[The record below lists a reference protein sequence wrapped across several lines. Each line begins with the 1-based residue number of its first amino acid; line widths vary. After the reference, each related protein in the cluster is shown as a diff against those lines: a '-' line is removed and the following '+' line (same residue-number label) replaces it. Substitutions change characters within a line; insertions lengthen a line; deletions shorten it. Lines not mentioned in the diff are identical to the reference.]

1 MKTKMSLKEWLPLI
15 GMTISAFLVN
25 TSEFMP
31 IGLLTDISNDFN
43 MTAAQAGVMITAYS
57 WTVTILSLPLMLL
70 ACKIEPKKLLLGTL
84 TVFSTCQVLSVVSIG
99 FPFLVVSRIGVAC
112 AHSIFWAIASPLA
125 VRVVSKEHQSK
136 ALSAII
142 TGTAIAMVLG
152 MPLGRMIGL
161 QIGWR
166 MTFLCVAVI
175 SFLVLVYLAFVFPKI
190 ENTESFS
197 INQLPELFKNSRLMI
212 TYIITFLFATGYYT
226 TYSYIEPFLQRVAG
240 FPSTLVTITLM
251 LFGVAGLSGSYLFSR
266 YYDDHRFAFV
276 QAVLFG
282 FAGALGLLYPASINM
297 YMIILVCAIWGI
309 AAMAFQTSFQAEIIG
324 CVSTA
329 ASSVAMAIFSAIFNL
344 GIGSGTWL
352 GGVIYTNTSLNFIG
366 FVGAM
371 IVLVAAFI
379 SFIKFRNRVDKK

>member
-43 MTAAQAGVMITAYS
+43 MTAAQAGVMITAYL

-84 TVFSTCQVLSVVSIG
+84 TVFSTCQVLSVISIG

-125 VRVVSKEHQSK
+125 VRVVSKEQQSK

-352 GGVIYTNTSLNFIG
+352 GGVVYTNTSLNFIG

-379 SFIKFRNRVDKK
+379 SFIKFRSK

>member
-84 TVFSTCQVLSVVSIG
+84 TVFSTCQVLSVISIG

-125 VRVVSKEHQSK
+125 VRVISKEHQSK

-276 QAVLFG
+276 QTVLFG

-309 AAMAFQTSFQAEIIG
+309 AAMAFQTSFQAEIIE

-352 GGVIYTNTSLNFIG
+352 GGVVYTNTSLNFIG

-371 IVLVAAFI
+371 IVLVATFI
-379 SFIKFRNRVDKK
+379 SFIKFRSK

>member
-84 TVFSTCQVLSVVSIG
+84 TVFSKCQVLSVISIG

-352 GGVIYTNTSLNFIG
+352 GGVVYTNTSLNFIG

-379 SFIKFRNRVDKK
+379 SFIKFRSK

>member
-1 MKTKMSLKEWLPLI
+1 MSLKEWLPLI

-84 TVFSTCQVLSVVSIG
+84 TVFSTCQVLSVISIG

-161 QIGWR
+161 NIGWR

-309 AAMAFQTSFQAEIIG
+309 AAMAFQTSFQAEIIE

-352 GGVIYTNTSLNFIG
+352 GGVVYTNTSLNFIG

-379 SFIKFRNRVDKK
+379 SFIKFRSK

>member
-84 TVFSTCQVLSVVSIG
+84 TVFSTCQVLSVISIG

-352 GGVIYTNTSLNFIG
+352 AGVVYTNTSLNFIG

-379 SFIKFRNRVDKK
+379 SFIKFRSK

>member
-31 IGLLTDISNDFN
+31 IGLLTNISNDFN

-84 TVFSTCQVLSVVSIG
+84 TVFSTCQVLSVISIG

-161 QIGWR
+161 NIGWR

-352 GGVIYTNTSLNFIG
+352 GGVVYTNTSLNFIG

-379 SFIKFRNRVDKK
+379 SFIKFRSK

>member
-1 MKTKMSLKEWLPLI
+1 MSLKEWLPLI

-84 TVFSTCQVLSVVSIG
+84 TVFSTCQVLSVISIG

-352 GGVIYTNTSLNFIG
+352 GGVVYTNTSLNFIG

-379 SFIKFRNRVDKK
+379 SFIKFRSK

>member
-84 TVFSTCQVLSVVSIG
+84 TVFSTCQVLSVISIG

-125 VRVVSKEHQSK
+125 VRVVSKEQQSK

-197 INQLPELFKNSRLMI
+197 INQLPKLFKNSRLMI

-251 LFGVAGLSGSYLFSR
+251 LFGIAGLSGSYLFSR

-276 QAVLFG
+276 QTVLFG

-309 AAMAFQTSFQAEIIG
+309 AAMAFQTSFQAEIIE

-352 GGVIYTNTSLNFIG
+352 GGVVYTNTSLNFIG

-379 SFIKFRNRVDKK
+379 SFIKFRSK